1 MKNVM
6 TRTALTA
13 DDKSFLA
20 GCLLEVRIQLAQT
33 FQGLTGKEVPL
44 AGGRIE
50 ITGVMTHDM
59 YDGAPGMAYFT
70 RDTAQVM
77 EVAAYQPL
85 EEVKAFA
92 MARFMTHA
100 AASTPSDPY
109 DGMFTP
115 HRIAIQDSAG
125 RMLALYAYG
134 AWADLSLSP
143 EEWVSTERE
152 IERLRQQASSET
164 YQRNHRSAGALRK
177 QATRLELSLSLS
189 QELLEQRHAA

>member
-6 TRTALTA
+6 TRTALTV
-13 DDKSFLA
+13 DDKRFLET
-20 GCLLEVRIQLAQT
+20 CRHEVRHQLAQT
-33 FQGLTGKEVPL
+33 FCGLTGKDVVTL
-44 AGGRIE
+44 GSRIE

-77 EVAAYQPL
+77 DVPAYQTL

-92 MARFMTHA
+92 MAWFMTHA

-115 HRIAIQDSAG
+115 HAISIKDPEG
-125 RMLALYAYG
+125 RVLALYAYG
-134 AWADLSLSP
+134 AWADVSLPP
-143 EEWVSTERE
+143 EEWESTELE

-164 YQRNHRSAGALRK
+164 YQRNHATAGALRK
-177 QATRLELSLSLS
+177 QATRLEMSLSLS